1 MRFVHNLILNNSYEF
16 YYDDVTATSFV
27 NDKYGDATAESI
39 PFFYIIH
46 FLWCVQYM
54 VTSVLQDQQ
63 YMFDVRSLL
72 VDEKVLLMEKDLVDV
87 LFQRLIQR
95 SQQSR
100 LSYGLIG
107 VYQ

>member
-1 MRFVHNLILNNSYEF
+1 
-16 YYDDVTATSFV
+16 
-27 NDKYGDATAESI
+27 
-39 PFFYIIH
+39 
-46 FLWCVQYM
+46 M

-63 YMFDVRSLL
+63 YMFGVRSLL
-72 VDEKVLLMEKDLVDV
+72 VDEKVTVVDEKDLADV
-87 LFQRLIQR
+87 LFQRLIQQ